1 MRKYLFLFLFAI
13 IILIPSLIFSAT
25 IRGTVKSDNNNQ
37 LLVGATIR
45 VIEPPGL
52 LNKGCVTDSKGSFIL
67 NELPVD
73 NYTIRIYSI
82 GYFTSTVSVPILRND
97 DLINLDIKLKV
108 GSVYID
114 SVSEIENYHRAFSH
128 LKPEDILDI
137 HVDSLEFRKMRL
149 KEGSY
154 AFDFFLHST
163 FTNKTDKDI
172 FVLADLPC
180 YPIIKP
186 LVKNSNRDIV
196 KNNMIMVDCM
206 ERAIPDS
213 SDFLVIHPH
222 SSIKYPPVRMTLYN
236 FLSYPKDTYT
246 IKMVYKFSRPDKLP
260 GFFSRPEMDYKY
272 IYRKAIL
279 YFNIALRGEYISTN
293 EVKFDNSEISLK

>member
-1 MRKYLFLFLFAI
+1 VTDEDDNKPLIAVNLMI
-13 IILIPSLIFSAT
+13 IMPAKMNKGAVTSADGKFILGNLSI
-25 IRGTVKSDNNNQ
+25 GDY
-37 LLVGATIR
+37 TIR
-45 VIEPPGL
+45 VTYIGYW
-52 LNKGCVTDSKGSFIL
+52 NKNFTFSVKKEDEIL
-67 NELPVD
+67 N
-73 NYTIRIYSI
+73 
-82 GYFTSTVSVPILRND
+82 F
-97 DLINLDIKLKV
+97 DIKLKV
-108 GSVYID
+108 GAVYMD
-114 SVSEIENYHRAFSH
+114 SVSEIENYHRSFSQ

-137 HVDSLEFRKMRL
+137 HVDSLEFWKIKL

-154 AFDFFLHST
+154 SFDFFLHST

-236 FLSYPKDTYT
+236 FLNYPKDTYT
-246 IKMVYKFSRPDKLP
+246 IKMIYKFSRPDKLP